1 MTSGLGHGAHHG
13 WSGCQ
18 GDNRPSR
25 QIEHESL
32 FAHTNKSSH
41 HDMLM
46 STIENPQASLK
57 APDAKAA
64 LLLIF
69 DANRDS
75 KTS

>member
-1 MTSGLGHGAHHG
+1 
-13 WSGCQ
+13 
-18 GDNRPSR
+18 
-25 QIEHESL
+25 
-32 FAHTNKSSH
+32 
-41 HDMLM
+41 MLM